1 MKYKHTIL
9 HSIYGLLTV
18 VGCMLMTGC
27 WGNRYVSA
35 DPDLEALYMGRSYY
49 DIVREFGQPDA
60 TITDGREGTKVAYNN
75 VSLSG
80 SSAATLY
87 RQYNM
92 RNRSTHVSGTPMGGI
107 TFSFNSDMKCYAV
120 DSDFEHERIQ
130 EPKAEK
136 PVKPGDP
143 RRPDP
148 VKPKIPRTIDYPYYE
163 SCSPYAKV
171 VSIEKVEID
180 REKVKIYFQY
190 RDRTPDHR
198 PAVDS
203 GIYIMPEVYL
213 EDCRTLNRYNLI
225 KAEGITLYPEYTK
238 FAHNRGGFDILNY
251 CLTFEPVSLYTEY
264 INIVEPG
271 HSGFNFYGVDV
282 RTPITTKE
290 ELKNQESKLQ

>member
-1 MKYKHTIL
+1 MKHRFPIIAL
-9 HSIYGLLTV
+9 ALLLA
-18 VGCMLMTGC
+18 GCMG
-27 WGNRYVSA
+27 GRFVSA
-35 DPDLEALYMGRSYY
+35 DSDLEQIFVGRSYY

-60 TITDGREGTKVAYNN
+60 TASDGRDGTRAAYNN

-80 SSAATLY
+80 SSAAPLY

-92 RNRSTHVSGTPMGGI
+92 RNRATRVSGTPMGGI
-107 TFSFNSDMKCYAV
+107 TFSFNSEMKCYAV
-120 DSDFEHERIQ
+120 DSDFERERIK

-136 PVKPGDP
+136 PAKPGDP

-148 VKPKIPRTIDYPYYE
+148 VKPRIPRTIDYPYFE
-163 SCSPYAKV
+163 SCSPYAEV
-171 VSIEKVEID
+171 VSIEKVEVD

-198 PAVDS
+198 PIVDS
-203 GIYIMPEVYL
+203 GIFIMPEIYL
-213 EDCRTLNRYNLI
+213 EDCRTLNRYRLVS
-225 KAEGITLYPEYTK
+225 AEGISLYPDYTK
-238 FAHNRGGFDILNY
+238 FAHNRGGYDILNY
-251 CLTFEPVSLYTEY
+251 CLTFEPFGLYTEF

-290 ELKNQESKLQ
+290 ELRNQQ